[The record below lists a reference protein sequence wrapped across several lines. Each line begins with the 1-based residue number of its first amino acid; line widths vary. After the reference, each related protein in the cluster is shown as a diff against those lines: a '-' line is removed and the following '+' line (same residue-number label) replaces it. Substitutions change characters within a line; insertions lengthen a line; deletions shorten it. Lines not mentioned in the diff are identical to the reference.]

1 VGAKSELMALSEAA
15 WGRLRARLEGLTD
28 DEYFWEPAPGCWSIR
43 AVTDGSYVWDFEW
56 PEPDPPPVT
65 TIAWRLTHLAVND
78 DRFRPWLGL
87 GPHHS
92 RQRRAVPGSAA
103 AAIGAVE
110 AARAEMREDLTE
122 VTDDDLWADVGP
134 IGGSYARSSRV
145 SWVLHALDEVIHH
158 GAEVGLLRD
167 LHRLTWRP

>member
-1 VGAKSELMALSEAA
+1 VGTKSELMALSEAA
-15 WGRLRARLEGLTD
+15 WERLRNRLEGLTD
-28 DEYFWEPAPGCWSIR
+28 EEYFWEPVPGCWTIR
-43 AVTDGSYVWDFEW
+43 QLTDGSYVWDFEW

-65 TIAWRLTHLAVND
+65 TIAWRLTHVAVND

-87 GPHHS
+87 AAHPS

-103 AAIGAVE
+103 AAIEAVE
-110 AARAEMREDLTE
+110 ATRTEMHEDLAE
-122 VTDDDLWADVGP
+122 VTDDYLWADVGP
-134 IGGSYARSSRV
+134 IGGPYAQFTRV

-167 LHRLTWRP
+167 LHRRSWRP